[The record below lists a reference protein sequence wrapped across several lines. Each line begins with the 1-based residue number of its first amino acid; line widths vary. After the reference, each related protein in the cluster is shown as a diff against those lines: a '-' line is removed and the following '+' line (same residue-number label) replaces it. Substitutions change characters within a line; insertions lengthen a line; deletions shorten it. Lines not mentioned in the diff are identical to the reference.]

1 MRLLLLFT
9 VLPALELYL
18 LLKIGAVIGAF
29 DTLLLIFVTGV
40 LGATMARREGFAVLA
55 QLSAEA
61 EQGFPSGT
69 RVVEGLLILAGGLLL
84 LTPGV
89 VTDFLGFS
97 LILPFSR
104 RPLAERAKAWITRH
118 GAVSAA
124 GFTFGTRSAGGEDPP
139 APAKDPF
146 QHPRA

>member
-1 MRLLLLFT
+1 MKLLLLFT

-29 DTLLLIFVTGV
+29 DTLLLIFGTGV
-40 LGATMARREGFAVLA
+40 VGATLARREGFAVLA

-69 RVVEGLLILAGGLLL
+69 RVVEGMLILGGGLLL

-97 LILPFSR
+97 MILPFTR
-104 RPLAERAKAWITRH
+104 RPLAEKLKAGIMRH
-118 GAVSAA
+118 GAISAG
-124 GFTFGTRSAGGEDPP
+124 GFTFGSQVPPGQDPP
-139 APAKDPF
+139 APTSDPF

>member
-97 LILPFSR
+97 LILPLTR
-104 RPLAERAKAWITRH
+104 RPLAERAKTWIVRS
-118 GAVSAA
+118 GAGSGGA
-124 GFTFGTRSAGGEDPP
+124 FTFGSRGPPGRDPK
-139 APAKDPF
+139 APTTDPF
-146 QHPRA
+146 EHPRA